1 VADLPFDVTDPR
13 LAAAAWTRLAE
24 PGDPAAGTL
33 RAHLGAT
40 GALDWLC
47 HVDSRGWSGRALPAG
62 SADAGVSP
70 PWEEAVARWLPR
82 LENLDIRR
90 ELAVLHSLG
99 GRLVVPG
106 DDEWPTALDDLAER
120 APAALWVRGAGRLDR
135 LGRSVAVVGM
145 RASTGYGDHVAA
157 QLAIDLAERGVVV
170 VSGGAYGIDAAAHRG
185 ALSVGGPTCAVLAG
199 GVDRLYPAGNTALLE
214 AVMADGV
221 VLAEPAPGSVPG
233 RHRFLLRNR
242 LIAALGQ
249 VCVVVEAAWRSG
261 ALNTAR
267 HAEQLLR
274 PVGVVPGPV
283 TSMASVGCHRLLRD
297 TDAVCV
303 TGAADVLELLSP
315 SGQDLGE
322 EPPVEQALLDGLD
335 PLGARVLDA
344 LPLRAGATL
353 SSLARAAGLSEQ
365 EVRSGVGRLELAGR
379 AERSGAGWRRACE
392 PHRGA

>member
-1 VADLPFDVTDPR
+1 VADLPFDVSDTR
-13 LAAAAWTRLAE
+13 LAAAAWTRVAE

-33 RAHLGAT
+33 RAHLGAA

-47 HVDSRGWSGRALPAG
+47 HVASRGWSGRMLPAG
-62 SADAGVSP
+62 TADGGGQVP
-70 PWEEAVARWLPR
+70 PWEEAVGRWLPR

-90 ELAVLHSLG
+90 ELAVLHGLG
-99 GRLVVPG
+99 GRLLVPG
-106 DDEWPTALDDLAER
+106 DEEWPTAVDDLGER
-120 APAALWVRGAGRLDR
+120 APAALWVRGVGRVDR
-135 LGRSVAVVGM
+135 PGVSVVGM
-145 RASTGYGDHVAA
+145 RASTGYGEHVAA
-157 QLAIDLAERGVVV
+157 QLAIDLAERGVSV

-199 GVDRLYPAGNTALLE
+199 GVDRLYPAGNAALLE
-214 AVMADGV
+214 AVMAHGV
-221 VLAEPAPGSVPG
+221 VVAEPAPGSVPG

-267 HAEQLLR
+267 HAEALLR

-283 TSMASVGCHRLLRD
+283 TSMGSVGCHRLLRD

-303 TGAADVLELLSP
+303 TGSADVLELLSP
-315 SGQDLGE
+315 SGQDLGD
-322 EPPVEQALLDGLD
+322 EPPVERALLDGLD

-344 LPLRAGATL
+344 LPLRTGATL

-365 EVRSGVGRLELAGR
+365 EVRSSVGRLELAGR
-379 AERSGAGWRRACE
+379 AERSGGGWRRTPDPRA
-392 PHRGA
+392 